1 MPVDS
6 GGADLYSVLCCL
18 LTFFVALAIV
28 LFVLRRRRPPG
39 PGGPGGGG
47 GGPTTPSG
55 PPDPYAGMST
65 NDLSTRANGQLVA
78 VDNAVRT
85 SEQELGFATAQYGT
99 EAVAPYAQAVAA
111 AKDEVAAAFRI
122 RQQLDDEIVED
133 EPTQR
138 RLLADILQRC
148 AAVDQRLDAQADA
161 FEQLRAMQA
170 NAEQLSKD
178 LTARATQLRA
188 GLPAAQ
194 ATLAELGSRYTEGA
208 LAAVSGNVTE
218 ATARLDFADEQLQ
231 HAASSLTAADR
242 GQAAVALRGAQQA
255 LDQSGQL
262 LGAVDRV
269 ATDLAAAGQAATRLA
284 DELHGEV
291 AAGKAALQASGGT
304 GAADQ
309 MNLAAAVA
317 RAEQVA
323 TDVRGQL
330 AAPRTDPLGMMR
342 RLEGANASL
351 GRALGAVRDAAER
364 AGQARAQLEQAL
376 FAARSSVDSAAG
388 FISTRRG
395 AVGSTARARL
405 AEAQQ
410 QLAAASAGGEPVAAL
425 SAAQRAHDL
434 AAQAMD
440 AARDDVERWS
450 FPSGYGRMGGGG
462 PVIVSGGGMGGFG
475 MGGLGGAVL
484 GGILLENVLSG
495 AGGGFGGVRIGLM
508 PSGENPVPP
517 APVQARFGGP
527 STWARHG

>member
-18 LTFFVALAIV
+18 LTFLVALAIV

-39 PGGPGGGG
+39 RGGPGGGG
-47 GGPTTPSG
+47 SGPTPPSG

-65 NDLSTRANGQLVA
+65 TDLSTRANGQLVA

-99 EAVAPYAQAVAA
+99 DAVAPYTQAVAA

-122 RQQLDDEIVED
+122 RQQLDDEIPED

-138 RLLADILQRC
+138 RLLAEILQRC

-161 FEQLRAMQA
+161 FEQLRAMGD
-170 NAEQLSKD
+170 NAEQLSRD
-178 LTARATQLRA
+178 LTARAAQLRA
-188 GLPAAQ
+188 GLPDAQ
-194 ATLAELGSRYTEGA
+194 ATLARLGTRYTEGA
-208 LAAVSGNVTE
+208 LAAVSGNATE
-218 ATARLDFADEQLQ
+218 AAARLDFADEQLG
-231 HAASSLTAADR
+231 HAATGLAAADR

-255 LDQSGQL
+255 VDQAGQL
-262 LGAVDRV
+262 LGAVGKTS
-269 ATDLAAAGQAATRLA
+269 ADLDAAGQAATRLG
-284 DELHGEV
+284 DELHAEV
-291 AAGKAALQASGGT
+291 AAGRAALEAAGGSGS
-304 GAADQ
+304 ADQ

-317 RAEQVA
+317 RADQVA
-323 TDVRGQL
+323 TDVRTQL

-342 RLEGANASL
+342 RLEGANTAL
-351 GRALGAVRDAAER
+351 GQALGAVRDAADR

-376 FAARSSVDSAAG
+376 FAARSAVDSAAG

-405 AEAQQ
+405 AQAQQ
-410 QLAAASAGGEPVAAL
+410 QLDAASAGGEPVAAL

-450 FPSGYGRMGGGG
+450 FPSGYGRMGGG

-475 MGGLGGAVL
+475 MGGIGGAVL

-508 PSGENPVPP
+508 PSEDDPVPP

>member
-47 GGPTTPSG
+47 GGPAGPSG

-65 NDLSTRANGQLVA
+65 DDLSTRANGQLVA

-99 EAVAPYAQAVAA
+99 ATVAPYAQAVAA
-111 AKDEVAAAFRI
+111 AKDEVAAAFRL
-122 RQQLDDEIVED
+122 RQQLDDEIEED
-133 EPTQR
+133 EPTR
-138 RLLADILQRC
+138 RALLADILRRC

-161 FEQLRAMQA
+161 FERLRDMQA
-170 NAEQLSKD
+170 NAEQLSAD
-178 LTARATQLRA
+178 LTARASALRA
-188 GLPAAQ
+188 GLPAGA
-194 ATLAELGSRYTEGA
+194 ATLTGLGTRYTDGA
-208 LAAVSGNVTE
+208 LAAVSGNATE
-218 ATARLDFADEQLQ
+218 AAARLDFADEQLRR
-231 HAASSLTAADR
+231 AATSLAAADR

-255 LDQSGQL
+255 LDQAGQL
-262 LGAVDRV
+262 LDAVGRA
-269 ATDLAAAGQAATRLA
+269 ATDLDAAAQAATRLT
-284 DELHGEV
+284 DELHAEV
-291 AAGKAALQASGGT
+291 AAGRAALQAGGGT
-304 GAADQ
+304 GSADQ
-309 MNLAAAVA
+309 VNLAAAVA

-323 TDVRGQL
+323 ADVRGQL
-330 AAPRTDPLGMMR
+330 AAPRTDPLGLMR
-342 RLEGANASL
+342 RLEGAGASL
-351 GRALGAVRDAAER
+351 GQALGAVRDAAER

-376 FAARSSVDSAAG
+376 FAARSAVDAATG
-388 FISTRRG
+388 FIGTRRG
-395 AVGSTARARL
+395 AVGSTARSRL

-410 QLAAASAGGEPVAAL
+410 QLATASGGGDPVLAL
-425 SAAQRAHDL
+425 TAAQRAHDL

-450 FPSGYGRMGGGG
+450 FPSGYGRPGGQ
-462 PVIVSGGGMGGFG
+462 VIIGGGGMGGFG

-495 AGGGFGGVRIGLM
+495 AGGGGIRLGLVPGGDD
-508 PSGENPVPP
+508 PAAP

-527 STWARHG
+527 STWARQG